1 MSCLI
6 LKLSNFTPNQQAQ
19 GTLPARWLSA
29 SRAHRRQQLRRQIRR
44 QATIVV
50 NSGSRREQITAQ
62 KTGSNNLHYFATAGL
77 TTTPTSTPAG
87 EVIPPT
93 LRNPG
98 NLYREINLNEFGIVK
113 PSFGEIVID
122 NLGGVHDDLL
132 SKKLDGQ
139 KRHCTRGKKG
149 AEFPGGFTQVLKSSI
164 AGISA
169 DYNQIR
175 LKLRDDLDFPNTPLL
190 TKTFTGEGG
199 IKGEQQCNR
208 PAQIASLFNVDVCPG
223 TAD

>member
-1 MSCLI
+1 MHAYINADNDAVSGADGVIYQDICAFDYVLTGQEIQHIYELGMDLVSTSTTVLSVQGSQTTAAPSTNTPPGNYCLSI
-6 LKLSNFTPNQQAQ
+6 Q
-19 GTLPARWLSA
+19 
-29 SRAHRRQQLRRQIRR
+29 
-44 QATIVV
+44 
-50 NSGSRREQITAQ
+50 GSRREQITAQ

-139 KRHCTRGKKG
+139 KRHCTEVKK
-149 AEFPGGFTQVLKSSI
+149 ARNSRADLHKS
-164 AGISA
+164 
-169 DYNQIR
+169 
-175 LKLRDDLDFPNTPLL
+175 
-190 TKTFTGEGG
+190 
-199 IKGEQQCNR
+199 
-208 PAQIASLFNVDVCPG
+208 
-223 TAD
+223 